1 MIIPINV
8 FAQRGCCS
16 WHGGVSHCG
25 SSGYYICK
33 DGTRSPTC
41 TCSGGTIKKK
51 TTKKITTTT
60 TTRRTTTT
68 TRTTTITTTTVPTT
82 TTTGA
87 KINNIKTNVKKSN
100 SDLNNFLLLSVLA
113 VSSSLMVF
121 AYKKNN

>member
-68 TRTTTITTTTVPTT
+68 TRTTTITTTVPTT